1 MNRSSVKNSVI
12 SIKVNMKRGEL
23 LSPRKTSHVRVKLC
37 KKLIYLSVVHKIIT
51 VYTIDNK
58 NFSLKKITKT
68 KKNN

>member
-1 MNRSSVKNSVI
+1 
-12 SIKVNMKRGEL
+12 MKRGEL

-58 NFSLKKITKT
+58 NFSLKKNKEKQFKVDTLLEIIILLSPF
-68 KKNN
+68 KK